1 MNYTYSLGA
10 FPTPSEQFNRRQ
22 LASFTAKKFPP
33 YLFYI
38 LITNLCWYCYLWLTE
53 DGTNFNLDEMRQLAL
68 FPDLGGNKVQQ
79 HFNAQLLH

>member
-38 LITNLCWYCYLWLTE
+38 LITNLCSQHHYLPTDKNKNSLI
-53 DGTNFNLDEMRQLAL
+53 NEMRQVAS
-68 FPDLGGNKVQQ
+68 FHDFGGNKLQL
-79 HFNAQLLH
+79 HLNTQLLN